1 MLFSVYGRWR
11 FRTRTRTRWV
21 RGKLSGSRISRCVSN
36 RKWEYSGVNKCDS
49 APLMLPESLSVYMP
63 QQSRGQFGF
72 IWSTSLLIPGV
83 SRVERDMRSIWRASD
98 PYKYTA
104 KADWRVREE
113 GKKKQVIFR
122 SWNLSLFDYIVI
134 SPHTVAA
141 EIVPYFPLENNLL
154 RVQIHVSAKYP
165 GVIWVES

>member
-11 FRTRTRTRWV
+11 FRTRTHTRWV

-49 APLMLPESLSVYMP
+49 APLMLPESLSVYTP
-63 QQSRGQFGF
+63 RQSRGQFGF

-113 GKKKQVIFR
+113 GGKKSGHFQKLEFKPFWLYR
-122 SWNLSLFDYIVI
+122 
-134 SPHTVAA
+134 
-141 EIVPYFPLENNLL
+141 YFPSHGGRRDSFLL
-154 RVQIHVSAKYP
+154 RTIFSEFKFMFQQSIQVSF
-165 GVIWVES
+165 G